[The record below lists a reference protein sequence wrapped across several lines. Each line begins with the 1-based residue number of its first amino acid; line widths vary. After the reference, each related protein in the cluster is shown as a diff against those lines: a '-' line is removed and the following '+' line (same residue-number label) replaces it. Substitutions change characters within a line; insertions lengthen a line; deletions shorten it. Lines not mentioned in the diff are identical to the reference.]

1 MASRVGRVLTSE
13 AGLLQIALE
22 RDAVTLSWERA
33 ALAGTAINV
42 GAVGGAIALG
52 AAAVCLIFHFLR
64 MVDDQVQLTD
74 L

>member
-1 MASRVGRVLTSE
+1 M
-13 AGLLQIALE
+13 LQIVLE
-22 RDAVTLSWERA
+22 RDPVAVIWERA

-64 MVDDQVQLTD
+64 MVDDQVGRVLGADRPT
-74 L
+74 LMAHC